1 MIPAALLLVISFFF
15 FLKLIISIACSLKDL
30 QNFFIQSLP
39 RCASCLFCMFLNDDI
54 ADIKKADRICLPAFV
69 VNDFSVLLLHPLI
82 FSIKHLRSALIT
94 NVALSYF

>member
-1 MIPAALLLVISFFF
+1 
-15 FLKLIISIACSLKDL
+15 
-30 QNFFIQSLP
+30 
-39 RCASCLFCMFLNDDI
+39 MFLNDDI
-54 ADIKKADRICLPAFV
+54 ADIKKADRICLPAFI